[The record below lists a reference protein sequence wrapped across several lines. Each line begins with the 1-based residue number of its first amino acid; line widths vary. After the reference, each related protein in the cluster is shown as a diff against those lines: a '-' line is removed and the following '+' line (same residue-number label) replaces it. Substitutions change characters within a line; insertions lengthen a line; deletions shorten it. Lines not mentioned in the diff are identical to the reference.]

1 MGDYSYLEAWR
12 AAAARMWPGEH
23 GSRSFGECAR
33 CALAAEHGCLSPD
46 QLHVTYWHVWA
57 SEWLIDF
64 RLGACA
70 GRGAVLAPHQR
81 PRAKE
86 LRGRVYAAQLTS
98 CAHVLPSSLPPLD
111 LGPRGPR
118 TTLHALPSLRTA
130 LRSPAAHFFSPTP
143 PRLLRPYLA
152 AELNPQ
158 PCAAQVSYVILG
170 ALRRTLY
177 HVLAFP
183 NLLSGSVRGGRE

>member
-70 GRGAVLAPHQR
+70 GGDAVLAPPSAPSR
-81 PRAKE
+81 KRAE
-86 LRGRVYAAQLTS
+86 GAGTEQLTS
-98 CAHVLPSSLPPLD
+98 CSRPSLPPLD
-111 LGPRGPR
+111 LGVLGQPGMRSPASALPSGVRLLIFLARPLPASSGL
-118 TTLHALPSLRTA
+118 TLLLSSTRNHALP
-130 LRSPAAHFFSPTP
+130 RSHT
-143 PRLLRPYLA
+143 
-152 AELNPQ
+152 
-158 PCAAQVSYVILG
+158 
-170 ALRRTLY
+170 
-177 HVLAFP
+177 
-183 NLLSGSVRGGRE
+183 

>member
-33 CALAAEHGCLSPD
+33 CTLTSEHGCLSPD

-70 GRGAVLAPHQR
+70 GGRCSACAPSAPSRERAEGAGVRGA
-81 PRAKE
+81 
-86 LRGRVYAAQLTS
+86 
-98 CAHVLPSSLPPLD
+98 AHVLRSRPSLIPAAP
-111 LGPRGPR
+111 GPRGPR

-130 LRSPAAHFFSPTP
+130 LRSPAAHFFSPAP

>member
-1 MGDYSYLEAWR
+1 M
-12 AAAARMWPGEH
+12 
-23 GSRSFGECAR
+23 
-33 CALAAEHGCLSPD
+33 
-46 QLHVTYWHVWA
+46 
-57 SEWLIDF
+57 
-64 RLGACA
+64 
-70 GRGAVLAPHQR
+70 LAPHQR
-81 PRAKE
+81 PRAKA
-86 LRGRVYAAQLTS
+86 LRGRVRGA
-98 CAHVLPSSLPPLD
+98 AHVLRSRPSLPPLD
-111 LGPRGPR
+111 LGRPR

>member
-46 QLHVTYWHVWA
+46 QLHVTYWHVSQHVWA

-111 LGPRGPR
+111 LGVLGQPCMSSPASALPSGVRLLIFLARPLPASSGL
-118 TTLHALPSLRTA
+118 TLLLSSTRNHALP
-130 LRSPAAHFFSPTP
+130 RSHT
-143 PRLLRPYLA
+143 
-152 AELNPQ
+152 
-158 PCAAQVSYVILG
+158 
-170 ALRRTLY
+170 
-177 HVLAFP
+177 
-183 NLLSGSVRGGRE
+183 

>member
-98 CAHVLPSSLPPLD
+98 CAHVLPSSLPPPWTSGSSD
-111 LGPRGPR
+111 N
-118 TTLHALPSLRTA
+118 
-130 LRSPAAHFFSPTP
+130 
-143 PRLLRPYLA
+143 LA
-152 AELNPQ
+152 CAPQ
-158 PCAAQVSYVILG
+158 PPHCPQE
-170 ALRRTLY
+170 
-177 HVLAFP
+177 
-183 NLLSGSVRGGRE
+183 SGCSFF

>member
-64 RLGACA
+64 SFGCMRGKGCSACA
-70 GRGAVLAPHQR
+70 PSAPSRERAEGA
-81 PRAKE
+81 
-86 LRGRVYAAQLTS
+86 GTAQLTS
-98 CAHVLPSSLPPLD
+98 CSRPSLPPLD
-111 LGPRGPR
+111 LGVLGQPCMSSPASALPSGVRLLIFLARPLPASSGL
-118 TTLHALPSLRTA
+118 TLLLSSTRNHALP
-130 LRSPAAHFFSPTP
+130 RSHT
-143 PRLLRPYLA
+143 
-152 AELNPQ
+152 
-158 PCAAQVSYVILG
+158 
-170 ALRRTLY
+170 
-177 HVLAFP
+177 
-183 NLLSGSVRGGRE
+183 